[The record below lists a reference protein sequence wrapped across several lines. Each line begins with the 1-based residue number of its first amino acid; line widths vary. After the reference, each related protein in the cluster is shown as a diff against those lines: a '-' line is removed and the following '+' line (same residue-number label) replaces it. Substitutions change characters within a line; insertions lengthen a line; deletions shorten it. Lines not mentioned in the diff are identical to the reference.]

1 MRYRIMYI
9 VGVAVTGA
17 CGYVALKSSPPW
29 SVVGLLCG
37 LCCYSWA
44 IESFGYERAMK
55 RYEQTRAYLLKE
67 GYIDK

>member
-1 MRYRIMYI
+1 MCI
-9 VGVAVTGA
+9 VGAAAMVA
-17 CGYVALKSSPPW
+17 CGCVALKSFPPW
-29 SVVGLLCG
+29 RVVGFICG

-67 GYIDK
+67 GYIDE